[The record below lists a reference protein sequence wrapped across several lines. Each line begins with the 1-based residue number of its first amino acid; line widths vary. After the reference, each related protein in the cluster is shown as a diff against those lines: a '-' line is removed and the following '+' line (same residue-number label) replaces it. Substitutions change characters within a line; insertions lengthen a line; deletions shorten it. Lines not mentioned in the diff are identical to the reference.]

1 MKANELLVLHYES
14 FSQRAESFFEGNPP
28 IFSSCQKWSYAA
40 KANFCL
46 GVMPP
51 SAMFGRSWL

>member
-1 MKANELLVLHYES
+1 MTKA
-14 FSQRAESFFEGNPP
+14 QTFFQGALNWGSPP
-28 IFSSCQKWSYAA
+28 IFSSRQKWSYAA
-40 KANFCL
+40 KANFCM